1 MTNFDIYVESL
12 GVIREEKRNE
22 EFNVRLTNSL
32 LTRTHEEVV
41 AELMQGLTVILGVGD
56 VQKAKTLVL

>member
-1 MTNFDIYVESL
+1 MTKFDVYVENLSRA
-12 GVIREEKRNE
+12 REERRNE
-22 EFNVRLTNSL
+22 KYNARLTNSL